1 VGRKKEGQGE
11 VKNKKITK
19 ALGRRSIDKQETSS
33 DKEDNGKKK
42 KRKVKKKTAQQRCSL
57 TMNNAGFITVLQ
69 MGRSMDVGTFLLQT
83 ADREMYT
90 LKNAGLF

>member
-42 KRKVKKKTAQQRCSL
+42 IIIKKKTAEVF
-57 TMNNAGFITVLQ
+57 TNN
-69 MGRSMDVGTFLLQT
+69 
-83 ADREMYT
+83 E
-90 LKNAGLF
+90 

>member
-42 KRKVKKKTAQQRCSL
+42 KKEK
-57 TMNNAGFITVLQ
+57 
-69 MGRSMDVGTFLLQT
+69 
-83 ADREMYT
+83 
-90 LKNAGLF
+90 